1 VNPRIIRIAF
11 PAAALAMV
19 LLAPAVAPIRQGR
32 LTAAVTH
39 AAAGAQAGTI
49 VCDRWIGAEYAYGA
63 LVVNCSPDKG
73 GTPRNFTVMEG
84 DSPSPTEVLAFVN
97 PYAMAVKQ
105 VQVMPFSTGSSP
117 ISNWN
122 TRVMIG
128 YSAAGKITRIRY
140 QTAS

>member
-1 VNPRIIRIAF
+1 VNRRIFRIAL

-19 LLAPAVAPIRQGR
+19 LLAPAIAPIRRVR
-32 LTAAVTH
+32 LSAAVTH
-39 AAAGAQAGTI
+39 AAAAAQAGTI
-49 VCDRWIGAEYAYGA
+49 VCDRWIGAEYTSGA
-63 LVVNCSPDKG
+63 LVVNCTPDKG

-84 DSPSPTEVLAFVN
+84 DSPSPAEVLAFVN
-97 PYAMAVKQ
+97 PYGMAVKQ
-105 VQVMPFSTGSSP
+105 VQVMPSGTGSTP

-140 QTAS
+140 QTAG